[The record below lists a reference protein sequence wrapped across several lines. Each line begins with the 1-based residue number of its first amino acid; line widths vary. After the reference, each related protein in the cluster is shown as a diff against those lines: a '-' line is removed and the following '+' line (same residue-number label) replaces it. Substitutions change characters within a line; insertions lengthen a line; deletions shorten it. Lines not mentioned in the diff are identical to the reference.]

1 MDEYKHKKEE
11 LMNLLVQHSN
21 ADMDDEFQLANELLT
36 LGEAH
41 KDTHAIAFAH
51 TFLADYHLMIREHEA
66 CLLPTRLTGNAGS
79 MP

>member
-41 KDTHAIAFAH
+41 KDK
-51 TFLADYHLMIREHEA
+51 MCIRDRQFII
-66 CLLPTRLTGNAGS
+66 P
-79 MP
+79 